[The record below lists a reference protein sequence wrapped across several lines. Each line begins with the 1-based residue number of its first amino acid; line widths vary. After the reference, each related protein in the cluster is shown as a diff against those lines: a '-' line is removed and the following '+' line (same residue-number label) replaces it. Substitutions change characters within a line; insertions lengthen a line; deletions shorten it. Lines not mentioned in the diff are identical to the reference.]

1 MFRRALLSLAFIL
14 ANFRLADALTN
25 KQRNQKHK
33 LIEAYDF
40 SPYIGTTGKLDGTTL
55 VGPEIVEWMGFVGI
69 DSSVLDLTLIEET
82 VAAIDWTNTWI
93 DYTSI

>member
-1 MFRRALLSLAFIL
+1 
-14 ANFRLADALTN
+14 
-25 KQRNQKHK
+25 
-33 LIEAYDF
+33 
-40 SPYIGTTGKLDGTTL
+40 
-55 VGPEIVEWMGFVGI
+55 MGFVGI